1 MFVDSPACWGC
12 WPAAF
17 NGGLR
22 GLLFC
27 RAARVVAGLG
37 ALLAV
42 RVVGCFHAH
51 VTHVCALRLVKE
63 SDYNGCGWFLLF
75 CRLFMAIFGEMWGF
89 LLFTIWF
96 FRFSDQGL
104 NVILIF

>member
-1 MFVDSPACWGC
+1 MI
-12 WPAAF
+12 
-17 NGGLR
+17 
-22 GLLFC
+22 LLHVGVAGRRLLMVSYGVCFFC
-27 RAARVVAGLG
+27 RAARVVVGLG